1 MFVVIIIMISFP
13 ISKYFKNNLKK
24 IKIIKNNLKENPQ
37 FLKGLLLGG
46 RPDSN
51 RRPPEPQSGVLTN

>member
-24 IKIIKNNLKENPQ
+24 IKIIKNNLKEKPLISQ
-37 FLKGLLLGG
+37 GLTFGWKTGL
-46 RPDSN
+46 
-51 RRPPEPQSGVLTN
+51 EPATS